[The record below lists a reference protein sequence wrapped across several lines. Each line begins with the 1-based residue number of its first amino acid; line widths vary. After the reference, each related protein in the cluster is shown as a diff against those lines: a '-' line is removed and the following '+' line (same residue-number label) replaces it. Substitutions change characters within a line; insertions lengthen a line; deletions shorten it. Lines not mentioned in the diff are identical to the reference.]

1 MNKGF
6 LFKLFYL
13 FIAFTVVNFAQAPV
27 IVIEPQNRG
36 VIEGQTASFFVQATG
51 DSLSYQWYKN
61 DTLITGANDS
71 IYTTPA
77 TVLSDNL
84 SKYKCVVTNSYG
96 SDTSNAAT
104 LFVTASGSRVTEGL
118 ILLYNFNE
126 AGGDTVLDN
135 SGYGTPLG
143 MKIFNTSAVS
153 WTPKG
158 LATNDKAFI
167 RSNNATKV
175 IDASTATNEVTVEAW
190 VVPALSSQAP
200 LSRIVTLGQG
210 YNTQNYAIMQSGDS
224 YVVRMRSTEPLPS
237 DIGEGIAT
245 APGTVTTQLTHL
257 LFTRRSDGISYFYIN
272 GNIAFVDTGGGDFS
286 NWFSA
291 NRFQIAND
299 FGDGPWLGTYY
310 LVSVYE
316 RSLDQPEVLANYNY
330 GVDNDKKPAII
341 FQPQDLGLI
350 VGQPATFTV
359 KYVGDPSTIVWRK
372 NGVDIVGANSDSYT
386 IPAVSISDN
395 FDEYSCVITNAFG
408 SDTSRSAKLN
418 VTALDS
424 RVSNGQ
430 LALYTF
436 QENGGTVINDVS
448 GYDPFNLDI
457 LTPGAVTW
465 KPYGLFVNSPANIRS
480 AVPATKIIDSVKSK
494 GEFTFE
500 TWVKPEN
507 LTQTPATIATLSS
520 LGGPSFVNFVM
531 NQDVNRLQTWFRT
544 TTAPS
549 SGLFLQT
556 PPSTLGDSLLHIVYT
571 FNNKEIS
578 KIYING
584 NLVTDSYMFGKLSN
598 WNSGFYLRLADQ
610 FAVLSSFK
618 GFYNLVSFYK
628 RALSPSEINHN
639 FTLGPINVD
648 VKNPSNLTAQVTQI
662 GKVNLAWDDSSN
674 NEDGFILERKYG
686 SFDFTVIDSLL
697 PNTTTYVDS
706 TVLDTTNYT
715 YRVKAY
721 NLLKQSGYSNTASVT
736 TPLSTL
742 AAPSSFTAALSQTFL
757 NHVEL
762 SWQDNSPNEDG
773 FIIERRVEG
782 TKGAF
787 TPIDSVGA
795 NVTAY
800 VDSLVADTT
809 TYTYRVQA
817 YNQFLLSA
825 YSDTASVTTLLSTL
839 AAPTFLSAQLFGL
852 DSQYVQL
859 NWVDNSSNELG
870 FIIERKDGN
879 ISSPNPFAVIDSV
892 GMNMTVYVDTTVI
905 FDSIYTYRVYA
916 YNQFLVSAY
925 SNLTDI
931 RVPVELIS
939 FTAQVINGQVTLKW
953 ETATETNNSGF
964 TVQRSKDNI
973 KFTDLAFIKGKGTTT
988 TQSSYHYIDK
998 SILTGKYYYRLKQVD
1013 YSGAFTFS
1021 NTLEVDLGL
1030 PKEFSLYQN
1039 FPNPFNPSTTIR
1051 FALPV
1056 NSIVNLKLYN
1066 ALGQEVVTILNTELE
1081 AGIHQTVF
1089 DASQLSS
1096 GVYFYMLKVQGE
1108 NGSNFTSTKRMVLI
1122 K

>member
-1 MNKGF
+1 MKKGF

-13 FIAFTVVNFAQAPV
+13 FAAFTVVNFAQAPV
-27 IVIEPQNRG
+27 VVTQPQNRG
-36 VIEGQTASFFVQATG
+36 VIEGQTASFFIQATG
-51 DSLSYQWYKN
+51 SSITYQWYKN

-71 IYTTPA
+71 LYTTPA

-84 SKYKCVVTNSYG
+84 SKFKCVVTNSFG

-104 LFVTASGSRVTEGL
+104 LYVTASGSRVTEGL

-167 RSNNATKV
+167 RSNTATKV
-175 IDASTATNEVTVEAW
+175 IDASTTSNEVTVEAW
-190 VVPALSSQAP
+190 IVPALSSQAP
-200 LSRIVTLGQG
+200 LSRIVTLAEG
-210 YNTQNYAIMQSGDS
+210 YYNQNYAIMQSGDS

-237 DIGEGIAT
+237 AIGDGIAT
-245 APGTVTTQLTHL
+245 NPGTVTTELTHL

-272 GNIAFVDTGGGDFS
+272 GNIAFVDTGGGDFA
-286 NWFSA
+286 NWFST

-299 FGDGPWLGTYY
+299 FGEGQWLGTYY

-316 RSLDQPEVLANYNY
+316 RALDQPEVLANYNF
-330 GVDNDKKPAII
+330 GVDNDKKPEII
-341 FQPQDLGLI
+341 FEPQDLGLI
-350 VGQPATFTV
+350 VGEAATFSV
-359 KYVGDPSTIVWRK
+359 KYVGDSSTIVWRK
-372 NGVDIVGANSDSYT
+372 NGVDIVGANSDTYT
-386 IPAVSISDN
+386 IPSVSISDN
-395 FDEYSCVITNAFG
+395 LDEYSCVITNSFG
-408 SDTSRSAKLN
+408 SDTSRNANLN

-436 QENGGTVINDVS
+436 QENGGTVINDMS

-465 KPYGLFVNSPANIRS
+465 KPYGLFVNSPANIVSS
-480 AVPATKIIDSVKSK
+480 APATKIIDSVKSK

-507 LTQTPATIATLSS
+507 LIQTPATIATLSS
-520 LGGPSFVNFVM
+520 LAGPSFVNFVM
-531 NQDVNRLQTWFRT
+531 NQDVNRLQSWFRT

-549 SGLFLQT
+549 SGLLLQT
-556 PPSTLGDSLLHIVYT
+556 SPGTLGDSLLHIVYT

-578 KIYING
+578 NIYING
-584 NLVTDSYMFGKLSN
+584 NLVSNSYLFGNLSN
-598 WNSGFYLRLADQ
+598 WNNSFYLKLADQ
-610 FAVLSSFK
+610 FTITSQFK

-639 FTLGPINVD
+639 FSLGPVNVD
-648 VKNPSNLTAQVTQI
+648 VNNPSNLTAQVTQI
-662 GKVNLAWDDSSN
+662 GKVDLAWLDNST
-674 NEDGFILERKYG
+674 NEDGFIIERKYG
-686 SFDFTVIDSLL
+686 SFDFAVIDSVLY
-697 PNTTTYVDS
+697 NVTSYVDS
-706 TVLDTTNYT
+706 TVMDSTNYT

-721 NLLKQSGYSNTASVT
+721 NLLKQSDYSNTASVT

-742 AAPSSFTAALSQTFL
+742 AAPSAFTAALSTNYL

-782 TKGAF
+782 TKGVF

-795 NVTAY
+795 DVTAY

-839 AAPTFLSAQLFGL
+839 AAPSSLSAQLFGL

-870 FIIERKDGN
+870 FVIERKYGN
-879 ISSPNPFAVIDSV
+879 ISSPNPFAVVDTV
-892 GMNMTVYVDTTVI
+892 GMNMTVYVDTTVVL
-905 FDSIYTYRVYA
+905 DSTYTYRVYA
-916 YNQFLVSAY
+916 YNQFLVSDY
-925 SNLTDI
+925 SNLSDI

-964 TVQRSKDNI
+964 TVQRSKDNN
-973 KFTDLAFIKGKGTTT
+973 KFIDLTFIKGKGTST
-988 TQSSYHYIDK
+988 TQSSYSFTDK
-998 SILTGKYYYRLKQVD
+998 SSLSGKYYYRLKQID
-1013 YSGAFTFS
+1013 YGGAFTYS

-1030 PKEFSLYQN
+1030 PKEYSLYQN

-1056 NSIVNLKLYN
+1056 NSKVNLKLYN
-1066 ALGQEVVTILNTELE
+1066 ALGQEVASILNTELE

-1108 NGSNFTSTKRMVLI
+1108 NGSNFTSTKRMILM